1 MTGSTTDTE
10 FRFQP
15 PEVRRRQIL
24 DAAAALAVEHG
35 FDNVSIATVAEKA
48 GIAKGTI
55 YLHYDSRQALA
66 AALQADLWDRMLDEP
81 RAIIARDVLTAAEKL
96 DEVISSLV
104 RYEADNQEL
113 HHELFH
119 LVGGSHD
126 TPSDPW
132 QASRELVINL
142 LEQGSDDGEFDIP
155 DPRITADFI
164 LHAYAGPS
172 HGDHSQDTSQI
183 ISIVQ
188 ELVRRVVHT
197 GAK

>member
-1 MTGSTTDTE
+1 MTRNTADNE

-15 PEVRRRQIL
+15 PEVRQRQIL
-24 DAAAALAVEHG
+24 DAAVTLAVEHG
-35 FDNVSIATVAEKA
+35 FENVSIATVAEKA

-66 AALQADLWDRMLDEP
+66 TALQADLWERMLNEP
-81 RAIIARDVLTAAEKL
+81 RAIVARNELTATEKL

-126 TPSDPW
+126 TTHDPW
-132 QASRELVINL
+132 HGLRELVISI
-142 LEQGSDDGEFDIP
+142 LEQGAASGEFDIP
-155 DPRITADFI
+155 DPRVTADFI

-172 HGDHSQDTSQI
+172 HGDHGQDTHQI
-183 ISIVQ
+183 TKIVQ
-188 ELVRRVVHT
+188 ELVQRVVH
-197 GAK
+197 AK